1 MKQRRL
7 YTFAVFVFIKI
18 ERAQFRLASWGHL
31 KKKRT
36 KNSIIMYNGFKL

>member
-18 ERAQFRLASWGHL
+18 ERAQFRLASWGYL
-31 KKKRT
+31 KKADK
-36 KNSIIMYNGFKL
+36 KFYNYA